1 MINYVSLTRFKQ
13 IEEAALPL
21 GPINVL
27 VGGNNS
33 GKSCI
38 LQGIHF
44 GIALAQA
51 RREAGLP
58 EESGARGVLA
68 GVPASLPALSRAI
81 LVFESSRS
89 P

>member
-1 MINYVSLTRFKQ
+1 MIGTVRLARFKQ

-33 GKSCI
+33 GKTCI

-51 RREAGLP
+51 RRI
-58 EESGARGVLA
+58 A
-68 GVPASLPALSRAI
+68 GVNQFPPERLRYCPTDDFLA
-81 LVFESSRS
+81 
-89 P
+89 